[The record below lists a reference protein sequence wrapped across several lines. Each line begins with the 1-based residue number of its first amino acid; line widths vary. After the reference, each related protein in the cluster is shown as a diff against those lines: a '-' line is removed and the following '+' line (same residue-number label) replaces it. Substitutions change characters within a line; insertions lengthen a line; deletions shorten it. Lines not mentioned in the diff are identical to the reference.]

1 MNIKR
6 YILHA
11 AAALLIAPCAT
22 SCLDDDDKNSFDTN
36 AWRNENET
44 YFTRMQDTVGADG
57 KKVFEKIVP
66 VWAPGV
72 SILAQWH
79 NDRSL
84 TAGNLSPMDNST
96 VKVQYVVSYVN
107 GVTLDSSSWSHSGS
121 SYDLSDSTYICKP
134 SDNIVGFWAMLT
146 NMHVGDSVTC
156 IIPQNAAYGASSTS
170 TLPYSTLIYQMKLK
184 AITAYEV
191 SKK

>member
-1 MNIKR
+1 MNIKK

-11 AAALLIAPCAT
+11 AAALLIAPGMT
-22 SCLDDDDKNSFDTN
+22 SCLSDDDNNSFDYN
-36 AWRNENET
+36 AWKNENET
-44 YFTRMQDTVGADG
+44 YYTRMEDTIGADG
-57 KKVFEKIVP
+57 KKVFEKITP

-72 SILAQWH
+72 TILAQWH

-84 TAGNLSPMDNST
+84 TASNLVPMDNST
-96 VKVQYVVSYVN
+96 VKVTYDAFYVN
-107 GVTLDSSSWSHSGS
+107 GVTLDSSKWAHTGS
-121 SYDLSDSTYICKP
+121 SWDLSDSTYICKP

-156 IIPQNAAYGASSTS
+156 VIPQNAAYGASSTS
-170 TLPYSTLIYQMKLK
+170 TLPYSTLVYHMKLK

-191 SKK
+191 SAK